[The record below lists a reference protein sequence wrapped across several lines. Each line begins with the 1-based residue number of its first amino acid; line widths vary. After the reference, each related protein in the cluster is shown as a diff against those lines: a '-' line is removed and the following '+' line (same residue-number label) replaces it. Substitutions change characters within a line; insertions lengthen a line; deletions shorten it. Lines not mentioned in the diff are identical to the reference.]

1 MFKTAIHRLPS
12 QASDMLAGHGSP
24 VLFILMFQNS
34 KGHCLPLQVG
44 PRLSGKEFGVREMV
58 DMWAQ
63 ADGEKALSHGN
74 SWLPQ
79 TDARGPG
86 SQKDTSKLLLAFP
99 MLSNGA
105 RNLSYGVKLC
115 APLPASLFSILHLRG
130 K

>member
-1 MFKTAIHRLPS
+1 
-12 QASDMLAGHGSP
+12 MLAGHVSP
-24 VLFILMFQNS
+24 VLFILMLQNS

-44 PRLSGKEFGVREMV
+44 PRISGKEFGAREMM

-79 TDARGPG
+79 TDPRGPG

-99 MLSNGA
+99 MLSNCT
-105 RNLSYGVKLC
+105 RDPRYGVKLC
-115 APLPASLFSILHLRG
+115 TPCLRLSLAFSTSEGHTHC
-130 K
+130 